1 MKRLSGLLF
10 FALICC
16 GFLISCK
23 KDKTNKPKTKT
34 ELLTSKT
41 WIYDEYFR
49 EYNSS
54 NTVLVYKR
62 GKSNNSFNLNLNKIT
77 FRPDGT
83 YTETTETGTVL
94 NGTWSFKDNETKTE
108 VVNVAGTFTSNIIL
122 LDENHYHWFIPT
134 ASNGTFAKL
143 IPQ

>member
-1 MKRLSGLLF
+1 MKRFSWLIAIVFIF
-10 FALICC
+10 FS
-16 GFLISCK
+16 FFMSCK
-23 KDKTNKPKTKT
+23 KENYSKPKTKT

-41 WIYDEYFR
+41 WVYEEYFR

-62 GKSNNSFNLNLNKIT
+62 GKSNNSFNLDLNKVT
-77 FRPDGT
+77 FRTDGT
-83 YTETTETGTVL
+83 YTETTETGAIL
-94 NGTWSFKDNETKTE
+94 NGTWSFKNNETQTE
-108 VVNVAGTFTSNIIL
+108 VVNSVGTFTSSIVL

-134 ASNGTFAKL
+134 ASNGTFGKL